1 MLKDADKLLKL
12 HEYDIY
18 NNESINPEKLRQL
31 AECFSSGNIDILEYF
46 SYNKFSTKFCWLNA
60 ILIINVM
67 KYPQKLKCLPW
78 LFELLKDVN
87 WPVYQNVIHALM
99 SFDKRDVVSV
109 MEKCLQEAKSH
120 EDEMW
125 ISGMYLAAQELI
137 IGSWDFQNKD
147 IYQIFYTMDL

>member
-18 NNESINPEKLRQL
+18 NNESINPVKLRQF
-31 AECFSSGNIDILEYF
+31 AECFSSGNIDILDYF
-46 SYNKFSTKFCWLNA
+46 SYNKVSTKFCWLNA

-87 WPVYQNVIHALM
+87 WPVYQDVIHALM
-99 SFDKRDVVSV
+99 SFDKRDVISV
-109 MEKCLQEAKSH
+109 MEKCLQEARSNK
-120 EDEMW
+120 DEMW

-147 IYQIFYTMDL
+147 IYQIFYIRDI